1 MLRGSFLPQ
10 TENLRSLRKDPVCQ
24 ELEVVAACE
33 GTSAS
38 ELFTGKFV
46 PVSEEDCTGT
56 FEDGLP
62 IYKNVGRA
70 IYIYPI
76 GYYSDTYS
84 LKDYRG
90 LVRWRISSYKHVDD
104 KTCRR
109 TDANIY
115 NVDFAANGQPYNHH
129 PIISCFDESGN
140 DAAGWMTSRITIICR
155 DDLNIADDDLASD
168 TNKSNGVSLALAIT
182 FGVILLGGLLYLY
195 WKRSK
200 EKKVGNKAHYDTQ
213 HKNAAKRSNSN
224 STELVEDSPS
234 KPTKSQSKRNLLS
247 EDYVPKSIRNMVDYI
262 ENVLEREEKKKED
275 RTWINPV
282 TSSTASKQ
290 CSSRPSR
297 SRSLEPERAKAQMKN
312 NRSRSLERS
321 GASSFAN
328 RSDSRG
334 RSRGRSVEQSRG
346 RSRSAVRTMELDEEY
361 LNKLAKIN
369 PYGDDMPVVL
379 NQRERSRSRSLER
392 SKARQHAE
400 KQAVQLNQSLPSK
413 SEHRGRSRSRTSH
426 IPRERSLSLE
436 NSRANDFANKKAH
449 RKSFPHHVGSLN
461 IDRSTE
467 SENTRGRAQEPQ
479 GRLQSRGRSR
489 DVRAPSQD
497 RSRGRSLSL
506 ERSNANSFAQKTRQS
521 KKISTKVPDL
531 GTTVTKNS
539 DGSVLVAQKRVR
551 EDGAIVTTKTK
562 YVSIALARKHGVK
575 I

>member
-1 MLRGSFLPQ
+1 MR
-10 TENLRSLRKDPVCQ
+10 
-24 ELEVVAACE
+24 
-33 GTSAS
+33 
-38 ELFTGKFV
+38 
-46 PVSEEDCTGT
+46 
-56 FEDGLP
+56 
-62 IYKNVGRA
+62 
-70 IYIYPI
+70 
-76 GYYSDTYS
+76 
-84 LKDYRG
+84 
-90 LVRWRISSYKHVDD
+90 
-104 KTCRR
+104 
-109 TDANIY
+109 
-115 NVDFAANGQPYNHH
+115 
-129 PIISCFDESGN
+129 
-140 DAAGWMTSRITIICR
+140 
-155 DDLNIADDDLASD
+155 
-168 TNKSNGVSLALAIT
+168 
-182 FGVILLGGLLYLY
+182 
-195 WKRSK
+195 
-200 EKKVGNKAHYDTQ
+200 
-213 HKNAAKRSNSN
+213 
-224 STELVEDSPS
+224 
-234 KPTKSQSKRNLLS
+234 
-247 EDYVPKSIRNMVDYI
+247 
-262 ENVLEREEKKKED
+262 
-275 RTWINPV
+275 
-282 TSSTASKQ
+282 
-290 CSSRPSR
+290 
-297 SRSLEPERAKAQMKN
+297 N